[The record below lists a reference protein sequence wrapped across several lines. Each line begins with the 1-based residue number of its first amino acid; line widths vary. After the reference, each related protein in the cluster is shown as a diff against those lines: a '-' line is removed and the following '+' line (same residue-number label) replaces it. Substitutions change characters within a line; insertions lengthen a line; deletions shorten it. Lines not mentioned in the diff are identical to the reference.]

1 MIQRFKPGFFPGKI
15 IQQRIKHCKKE
26 NYESQVNNP
35 VQLFHQNRIN
45 FLNGYEAIMST
56 GSDFEYYAH
65 DGFSISFIHSKI

>member
-1 MIQRFKPGFFPGKI
+1 
-15 IQQRIKHCKKE
+15 
-26 NYESQVNNP
+26 